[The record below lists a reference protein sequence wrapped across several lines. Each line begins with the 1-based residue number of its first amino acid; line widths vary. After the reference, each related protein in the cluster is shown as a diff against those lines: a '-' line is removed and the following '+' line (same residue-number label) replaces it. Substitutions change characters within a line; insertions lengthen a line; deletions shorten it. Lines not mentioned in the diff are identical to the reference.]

1 MVSKHVQHDEEENVL
16 NDKTP
21 SSTRTIA
28 YRAVRVSHEDEERTS
43 SFLFSLDRQRVNR
56 QRLLGRGNL
65 NGTSITLS
73 KSIRS
78 QLFSWQR
85 NKCVR
90 RHVASNDCS
99 TQVGVRTQAEPVA
112 RWRSSV
118 LCKNHA
124 PWIVGKLHK
133 ICQLTQSMS

>member
-1 MVSKHVQHDEEENVL
+1 MKIMKTRRARTMTTRSGKQTSAGGEHDEEESVL

-56 QRLLGRGNL
+56 QGLLGRGNL
-65 NGTSITLS
+65 NRTSITLS

-78 QLFSWQR
+78 QLFSWER
-85 NKCVR
+85 SKCVR

-112 RWRSSV
+112 R
-118 LCKNHA
+118 
-124 PWIVGKLHK
+124 
-133 ICQLTQSMS
+133 